1 VQRNV
6 RGVLLAVL
14 IWGLFWGSTPLLAA
28 RPVQVVATF
37 SILQDFV
44 EQVGGEAVTVSSL
57 VPLGADPHTW
67 EPSPREAGLV
77 ARAELVVANGAG
89 FDDWLLPL
97 VKSAARPGIPLLQLS
112 EGLVPDVDHH
122 DHGHG
127 HGHTADPHLWLSVPN
142 AVAYV
147 ERIAAALTELR
158 PELGDFFAG
167 RAQAYIQEL
176 WALDERFRAELETIP
191 AESRVIITY
200 HNAFGHLAE
209 RYGFAVVEFLVENP
223 EAEPNPRD
231 LGRLVELLGRL
242 DRPVVFTEPQI
253 SSGTRYMQALAREAG
268 AAVHVLYS
276 DSLTSEVP
284 TYLQMMAYNLRTLVE
299 AWR

>member
-28 RPVQVVATF
+28 RPCRWWPPF
-37 SILQDFV
+37 PSCRISWSRW
-44 EQVGGEAVTVSSL
+44 GGEAVTVSSL

-112 EGLVPDVDHH
+112 ERLVPDVDHH

-147 ERIAAALTELR
+147 ERNRRGLNGAAA
-158 PELGDFFAG
+158 GAG
-167 RAQAYIQEL
+167 RLFCRARPGVHPG
-176 WALDERFRAELETIP
+176 ALGP
-191 AESRVIITY
+191 
-200 HNAFGHLAE
+200 
-209 RYGFAVVEFLVENP
+209 
-223 EAEPNPRD
+223 
-231 LGRLVELLGRL
+231 GR
-242 DRPVVFTEPQI
+242 
-253 SSGTRYMQALAREAG
+253 
-268 AAVHVLYS
+268 
-276 DSLTSEVP
+276 EVP
-284 TYLQMMAYNLRTLVE
+284 GLSWRPSLQKAG
-299 AWR
+299 

>member
-1 VQRNV
+1 MQRNV
-6 RGVLLAVL
+6 RRAVGCSDLGTVL
-14 IWGLFWGSTPLLAA
+14 GSTPLPAA

-37 SILQDFV
+37 PSQDFV
-44 EQVGGEAVTVSSL
+44 EQVGRRDRSSL

-142 AVAYV
+142 AVDYV
-147 ERIAAALTELR
+147 ERIAAALTELLQ
-158 PELGDFFAG
+158 ELVEFFAG
-167 RAQAYIQEL
+167 PERTSRS
-176 WALDERFRAELETIP
+176 WARR
-191 AESRVIITY
+191 
-200 HNAFGHLAE
+200 G
-209 RYGFAVVEFLVENP
+209 
-223 EAEPNPRD
+223 
-231 LGRLVELLGRL
+231 
-242 DRPVVFTEPQI
+242 
-253 SSGTRYMQALAREAG
+253 SG
-268 AAVHVLYS
+268 
-276 DSLTSEVP
+276 
-284 TYLQMMAYNLRTLVE
+284 
-299 AWR
+299 